1 VKIQGDPYC
10 EFCRRAFHDTG
21 EYRRH
26 PDGGLV
32 CRARGRCFGRNL
44 TPEARLFH
52 KPSWLGRLRTE
63 ILPALEAASVSH
75 LDRKAVE
82 TLLRVSQT
90 EANRIL
96 KRAGAAALSGRLL
109 VPRPTFLAWL
119 QALAESPETERSERR
134 VERVAETLAAALVDQ
149 KHRQRPNLV
158 PEERTVELVSTRFRK
173 LPPDV
178 QLTPGRLTI
187 VFSGTQDFLAKFGAM
202 VYALQNDYEEIA
214 AFLQQ
219 SSAGT
224 KPV

>member
-1 VKIQGDPYC
+1 M
-10 EFCRRAFHDTG
+10 FRDTG

-26 PDGGLV
+26 PDGGFI
-32 CRARGRCFGRNL
+32 CRARGRCFGRSPA
-44 TPEARLFH
+44 PESRPFH

-63 ILPALEAASVSH
+63 ILPALAATSVSH

-82 TLLRVSQT
+82 MLLRVSQT

-109 VPRPTFLAWL
+109 VARSTFLAWL
-119 QALAESPETERSERR
+119 QALAESPETEPAERR

-173 LPPDV
+173 LPPGV
-178 QLTPGRLTI
+178 QFAPGRLTI
-187 VFSGTQDFLAKFGAM
+187 VFSGTEDFLAKFGAM

-214 AFLQQ
+214 EFLHE